1 MKGEMQAEPPPFQEK
16 LICTR
21 KGFLPLENYLK
32 FNLHSAFFFLTRN
45 IPVVFTK
52 KEKKRITDNISKFGH
67 LKLTYFQGWLSC

>member
-32 FNLHSAFFFLTRN
+32 FNLHSAFFFNQEHTCGIHQKR
-45 IPVVFTK
+45 K
-52 KEKKRITDNISKFGH
+52 KEDHR
-67 LKLTYFQGWLSC
+67 